1 MDSLRSEAETNTP
14 RNEELHPDKQSACN
28 VERFIKVTFEK
39 LPARTKVLVSL
50 FAAMNSASTLTKDFE
65 LSDHLW
71 KVTRFDTCGP
81 LVGESEEVNWLKGVC
96 DGILLI
102 SNYS

>member
-1 MDSLRSEAETNTP
+1 V
-14 RNEELHPDKQSACN
+14 DKDAACN

-39 LPARTKVLVSL
+39 LPARTKVLVAL
-50 FAAMNSASTLTKDFE
+50 FAAMNTATTLTKGFE

-71 KVTRFDTCGP
+71 NVTRFDTCGP

-96 DGILLI
+96 DGILMI